1 MQESGTENSLQ
12 ASRECILILPLPLFE
27 RQKFLNQE
35 MRQLLKSARYNILK
49 EFEISANNSKYLF
62 SLNRLREIFY
72 EISNPSTII
81 IGSQLTP
88 KQGINLEKLFKTRI
102 IDKFELVLDIF
113 AARAMTEES
122 KLQIELARLKY
133 EHPRERLRLM
143 HRLGLDGAWHT
154 ERSGFW
160 GTGENPLNVFEAK
173 MTKTQSRLQNRLA
186 ALSKQR
192 EKGRFSRK
200 RHHHD
205 SLYVSIIGYTSAGKS
220 TLLNSLTNSYASQVS
235 SCLFQT
241 LDTRIRSFQLED
253 LKIFVTDTVGFIED
267 LPTFLIDSFK
277 STLEESLAADI
288 LLIIVDGSDP
298 KELILRKTRVSIQ
311 TINEINPQNYRVIIL
326 NKIDL
331 LGASKH
337 EEKIKFLESHFPEL
351 PIVSVSAIQNI
362 EPLIAEIDEFRPK
375 QRFRCSYSPSY
386 QFRSFCYDFTH
397 VEHETFEN
405 NDWEMVLSLRKPK
418 YGIEMLK
425 HHAQKLG
432 IKIEM
437 ESI

>member
-1 MQESGTENSLQ
+1 MQESDTENSQQ
-12 ASRECILILPLPLFE
+12 ASRECVLLLPLPLDE
-27 RQKFLNQE
+27 RQKFLNKE
-35 MRQLLKSARYNILK
+35 MSQLLRSARYFISK
-49 EFEISANNSKYLF
+49 EFMINANNSKYLF
-62 SLNRLREIFY
+62 SYHRLQEIHY
-72 EISNPSTII
+72 EINKPTIII
-81 IGSQLTP
+81 IGSHLTP
-88 KQGINLEKLFKTRI
+88 KQGVNLENLFECKV
-102 IDKFELVLDIF
+102 IDKFDLVLEIF

-122 KLQIELARLKY
+122 KLQIDLARLKY

-160 GTGENPLNVFEAK
+160 GTGENPLNIFEAR
-173 MTKTQSRLQNRLA
+173 MTRTESRLKNRLA
-186 ALSKQR
+186 ELSKQR

-205 SLYVSIIGYTSAGKS
+205 SLYVSIVGYTSAGKS
-220 TLLNSLTNSYASQVS
+220 TLLNSLTNSQSSVS
-235 SCLFQT
+235 SRLFET
-241 LDTRIRSFQLED
+241 LDTRIRSFKLED
-253 LKIFVTDTVGFIED
+253 LKVFITDTVGFIED

-288 LLIIVDGSDP
+288 LLIIVDGSEP
-298 KELILRKTRVSIQ
+298 AEYMLRKTRVSIQ
-311 TINEINPQNYRVIIL
+311 TINEINPQNYRIIVI

-331 LGASKH
+331 LADRVL
-337 EEKIKFLESHFPEL
+337 EKQLKCLKSHFPGL
-351 PIVSVSAIQNI
+351 PIVPIAAINDIQ
-362 EPLIAEIDEFRPK
+362 PLIFEIDKFRPK

-386 QFRSFCYDFTH
+386 QFRSFCYDFTC

-405 NDWEMVLSLRKPK
+405 SDWEMIISLRKPK

-425 HHAQKLG
+425 HRAQKLG
-432 IKIEM
+432 IKIQM